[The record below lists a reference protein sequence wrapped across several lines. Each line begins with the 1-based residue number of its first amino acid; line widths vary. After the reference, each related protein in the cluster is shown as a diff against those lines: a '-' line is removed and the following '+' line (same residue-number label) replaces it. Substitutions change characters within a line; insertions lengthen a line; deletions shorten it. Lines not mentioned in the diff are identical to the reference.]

1 MRRRCTA
8 AVAFLLTAFFAVAGS
23 WHDHPLPKDDHGHV
37 GLCSVPSA
45 APALESCAI
54 CKAAESRAA
63 LESIAAHAAVEGMV
77 RRIATDA
84 AIPRGAIVPLPST
97 RGPPAA

>member
-8 AVAFLLTAFFAVAGS
+8 AVAFLLTAFFAVAGA

-54 CKAAESRAA
+54 CKAAETCAA
-63 LESIAAHAAVEGMV
+63 LDSIATHAAIEGMA
-77 RRIATDA
+77 RGIATDD
-84 AIPRGAIVPLPST
+84 AIPRGAIVPFTST